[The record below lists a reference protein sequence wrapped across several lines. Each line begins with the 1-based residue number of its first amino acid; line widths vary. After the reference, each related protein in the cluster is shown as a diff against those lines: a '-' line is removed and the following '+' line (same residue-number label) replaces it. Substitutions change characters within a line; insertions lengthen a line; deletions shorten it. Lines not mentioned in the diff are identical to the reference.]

1 MQAVHQQQK
10 LPGEKKLSADKYH
23 LLKLDER
30 KRNMKSKF
38 GLIRVLAIVFALVL
52 SISLVS
58 CVKDEDLDNVK
69 NDAGKT
75 QENVNQLQTDVSEL
89 KKSLETVASEIK
101 KTADD
106 AATKAAFESAKNA
119 LEAADSKL
127 AEDLAAA
134 NADVEAAKADY
145 QAKID
150 AITAKLTAAET
161 TVGENAAAIAE
172 LKTALNELKTNV
184 GSLATK
190 AELANYV
197 KSADLNT
204 QIDAKVSALETKVN
218 ANVKTVSDK
227 LTALET
233 KVNGMATTTDLTELN
248 NTVKALQSA
257 VTNLQNKKF
266 LDDYISLT
274 EKLNG
279 TDWEYCFKN
288 FIDQANEVEEGPYA
302 DEEIEEFQKKIET
315 IKFFLARATTEE
327 EVKNAFTQLA
337 NAKASLKTL
346 VETLREKLDN
356 FKVIA
361 NNEQTKNDYKAIVAA
376 YEKLSAKATE
386 EDLEKVAD
394 YETVK
399 NAYNN
404 FFAAVEAG
412 KAVVTYVNENL
423 TGKTV
428 IINASD
434 EVVTTAANKLQ
445 EFKDTYFATEAYNA
459 YYGIVN
465 EEGKGVLAEADVVAN
480 SLAMGAEI
488 NGYGKRLELL
498 RTAKAYATENI
509 LVEGK
514 LVFNWNAYSGATTE
528 AGEPV
533 VDERPLYNNLANKAL
548 WDKIAAWS
556 TDAAYKSDADFGTYT
571 GCTADI
577 EVENIKAILGAD
589 AYADL
594 LTSVNYVGA
603 MKDIYE
609 KFTTVEETTL
619 NVEAAILDEITKLI
633 SGDVVLNAENDAAM
647 KALQALIAQL
657 DEKIEGVE
665 NYNAAD
671 GNKLAMVSQA
681 MRDNAKAYVDA
692 YAAVVAK
699 INAVKAQFY
708 TDNKADTTKMSFRE
722 YNKIT
727 QFRTDIEEICAN
739 LKTLLTTA
747 GVATETVTA
756 PEAVLIEV
764 KDDSEI
770 VKEGCVLYELNRAYA
785 DYSADAYKAWEKAKN
800 LLDQIPAVAN
810 LKLDMGHAIYEAF
823 KAVSDAVNN
832 YQLLFDDQIML
843 MAEDGSIEENVNL
856 KQIQSQLEQYLKK
869 YDELAK
875 TAEIGAEAIAAKIN
889 AAIEAIADLDAS
901 KMDNYKK
908 ISDAQTMMNEWFNTF
923 CSAPAG
929 ETDAEKA
936 AALKKMIHEDLV
948 DVPAYGLAGVVY
960 EFVDTDLYDTLV
972 DKYAAAVATKAAWDT
987 AIANWNT
994 AKAAANTTKLHTE
1007 DLHTAALKAWKAV
1020 CDLYTATL
1028 SDTYKGYAE
1037 EYDAYAE
1044 YKTTY
1049 YDVYVANCAAAE
1061 ADANEIKGLINA
1073 LPSINTLTD
1082 VASVTAA
1089 DLANKLTEIDEKLAA
1104 FTTKYCEGDCFFWTH
1119 EGDEGNLSGTNNT
1132 DSKDYIL
1139 ALEKVRAMY
1148 TFLTETEG
1156 KDADLIETNRKSL
1169 STALGLITE
1178 IANGAEGTHERLIRN
1193 VKSQMNAY
1201 TKAVNPDYVVE

>member
-412 KAVVTYVNENL
+412 KTVVAYVNENL

-428 IINASD
+428 IINTSD

-498 RTAKAYATENI
+498 KAAKAYATENI

-548 WDKIAAWS
+548 WDKIIAWS

-577 EVENIKAILGAD
+577 EEENIKAILGAV

-594 LTSVNYVGA
+594 DTSVNYVAA

-609 KFTTVEETTL
+609 NFTTVEETTL
-619 NVEAAILDEITKLI
+619 NVKAAILDEITKLI

-647 KALQALIAQL
+647 KALQALIAEL
-657 DEKIEGVE
+657 DEKIEAVE

-681 MRDNAKAYVDA
+681 VRDNAKAYVDA
-692 YAAVVAK
+692 YTAVVKAMNDVK
-699 INAVKAQFY
+699 TALTTTAEGVETIEFTSFTQYSMIDAFKTAVNNAC
-708 TDNKADTTKMSFRE
+708 DT
-722 YNKIT
+722 
-727 QFRTDIEEICAN
+727 
-739 LKTLLTTA
+739 LKTTL
-747 GVATETVTA
+747 GATSVTA
-756 PEAVLIEV
+756 PEAINYIVDGDNTVLDEN
-764 KDDSEI
+764 
-770 VKEGCVLYELNRAYA
+770 CLLAQLNALYNEFSKAAYEAWVAA
-785 DYSADAYKAWEKAKN
+785 DEAIKAVEKN
-800 LLDQIPAVAN
+800 GV
-810 LKLDMGHAIYEAF
+810 KLDMGNQIRTAFDKITLATAKFGLKANDKIAPSANQEPVDFNALVNRLQACLNEYKTLATEAEVV
-823 KAVSDAVNN
+823 AADLNTRIA
-832 YQLLFDDQIML
+832 
-843 MAEDGSIEENVNL
+843 
-856 KQIQSQLEQYLKK
+856 
-869 YDELAK
+869 
-875 TAEIGAEAIAAKIN
+875 AIAALSTT
-889 AAIEAIADLDAS
+889 DLN
-901 KMDNYKK
+901 NYKT
-908 ISDAQTMMNEWFNTF
+908 ITELMNDFNTKWMIEKYF
-923 CSAPAG
+923 TAG
-929 ETDAEKA
+929 ISVDDALAATQNVLKQGSVSETYKFVTTANYATLKEKNDAIVATYKA
-936 AALKKMIHEDLV
+936 AK
-948 DVPAYGLAGVVY
+948 VVI
-960 EFVDTDLYDTLV
+960 E
-972 DKYAAAVATKAAWDT
+972 KW
-987 AIANWNT
+987 I
-994 AKAAANTTKLHTE
+994 
-1007 DLHTAALKAWKAV
+1007 
-1020 CDLYTATL
+1020 
-1028 SDTYKGYAE
+1028 
-1037 EYDAYAE
+1037 
-1044 YKTTY
+1044 
-1049 YDVYVANCAAAE
+1049 AE
-1061 ADANEIKGLINA
+1061 ADAVMAGKMTIHATDYDDVNDAWNNVVAYYTTLNADTQLFGEFTKHEEFAAKFAQYQEIVENATAAANEIR
-1073 LPSINTLTD
+1073 
-1082 VASVTAA
+1082 TA
-1089 DLANKLTEIDEKLAA
+1089 IDALAA
-1104 FTTKYCEGDCFFWTH
+1104 FDDVNADNYTTVAAETARIYGLIENYNETYCDDDCQFAPEG
-1119 EGDEGNLSGTNNT
+1119 ENNESG
-1132 DSKDYIL
+1132 KDYLLTL
-1139 ALEKVRAMY
+1139 AKVAGVAAY
-1148 TFLTETEG
+1148 LTETNAAG
-1156 KDADLIETNRKSL
+1156 VDAEIINTNL
-1169 STALGLITE
+1169 ENLITGLNSADVKTVAQVNAVVTFWTDKVIE
-1178 IANGAEGTHERLIRN
+1178 DAEGTTET
-1193 VKSQMNAY
+1193 V
-1201 TKAVNPDYVVE
+1201 